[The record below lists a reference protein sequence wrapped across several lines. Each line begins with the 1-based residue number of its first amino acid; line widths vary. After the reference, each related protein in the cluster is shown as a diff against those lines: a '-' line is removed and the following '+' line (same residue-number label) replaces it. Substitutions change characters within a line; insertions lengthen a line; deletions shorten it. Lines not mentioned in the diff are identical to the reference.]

1 MKSQS
6 QNNNP
11 HPHEYGFAALFI
23 IAIVLMFILNAC
35 SPRIVEHVRYQH
47 DTTYVQHFQV
57 DSVFKRDSIYIRE
70 KNDTVYQY
78 VERIRDRYRLIHDTT
93 YMHKVDTVFRDRP
106 VVKEVEKALTPWQ
119 NFRMTLGSIFIFATL
134 LALAIWAIRKFV
146 LKK

>member
-1 MKSQS
+1 MTTPS
-6 QNNNP
+6 NHNP

-23 IAIVLMFILNAC
+23 LAIVLMFILNAC

-106 VVKEVEKALTPWQ
+106 VVKEVEKPLTPWQ
-119 NFRMTLGSIFIFATL
+119 NFRMVLGTMAIFAMLLVLAAWALKKFIF
-134 LALAIWAIRKFV
+134 KQ
-146 LKK
+146 